1 MVVEDLMLAPKS
13 KVLFMKE
20 ECTVERCV
28 GGKDYIVR
36 TADGRRVVV
45 SEERLDPDAP
55 HLKGPDSPHLKGPD
69 SLPVSDEYAK
79 THLVS
84 VIGDGENSDPG
95 DETDEPEA
103 PADPVTPKVITQPK
117 GRGK

>member
-1 MVVEDLMLAPKS
+1 MLAPKS

-45 SEERLDPDAP
+45 SEDRLDPDAP
-55 HLKGPDSPHLKGPD
+55 HLKSEGSTE
-69 SLPVSDEYAK
+69 LPTMPV
-79 THLVS
+79 VP
-84 VIGDGENSDPG
+84 VIGDGENADPG
-95 DETDEPEA
+95 DETDPDSDE
-103 PADPVTPKVITQPK
+103 DDT
-117 GRGK
+117 